1 MAGSHSCMLNRL
13 WSLNFHVVIG
23 IFMILASTSASI
35 LNKFFILALAQF
47 NELLTFA
54 NKLMGLG

>member
-1 MAGSHSCMLNRL
+1 
-13 WSLNFHVVIG
+13 
-23 IFMILASTSASI
+23 MILASTSASI